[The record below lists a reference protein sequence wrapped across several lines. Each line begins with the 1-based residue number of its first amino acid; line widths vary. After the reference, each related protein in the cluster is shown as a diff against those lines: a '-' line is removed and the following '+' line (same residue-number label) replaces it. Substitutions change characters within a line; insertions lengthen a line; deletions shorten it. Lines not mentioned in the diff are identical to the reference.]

1 MLLSDTA
8 ATDRPRP
15 AWHALRWRW
24 RRVLRSLADTFA
36 LPVPFAAPALEAEF
50 LCDHGRRFAP
60 FRRAAA
66 LLALLMIVALAGWDY
81 GHYVADP
88 AFPLLAVLGCRFV
101 VSVGLAALFML
112 TLQPSF
118 SDDRHAHAAMF
129 AGVGITSA
137 GMLAIC
143 VITPDAISY
152 NDYFMSIYLVMI
164 YQYGFLH
171 LRARPVLY
179 STLGLGAVVVALQY
193 GCRAWT
199 PYSLMTQEEF
209 GRAMFF
215 FINVAAIGV
224 GICIKFEH
232 TARSQFLQARELQST
247 NTALQQHA
255 AQLAAEKDANQVKA
269 NALIQLKEEQRTQ
282 ALRVSHENARF
293 LASAAH
299 DLRQPMFGLGLAL
312 EAMGQALARRDNVEA
327 ARLSELASRS
337 ARAMSTTFN
346 GVLDL
351 SRLEAGVVTPTL
363 TNFDVADVLRE
374 VIADL
379 TPYAAS
385 RGVELRCRRRTR
397 RAAVVRSDRQMLC
410 RILKNLVSNGIKYAR
425 SQPGR
430 PAVVLVGAVGLHTR
444 MRLDVVDNGMGIPPQ
459 QWQRV
464 FEPFVQLDNPER
476 DRDKGLGLG
485 LSIVNAMISL
495 LPEHRLEFT
504 SEVGRGTHFSIDVPN
519 GTASE
524 SVASRDEPDE
534 DDDVAGRY
542 VVLVEDDRIVLA
554 AMEALF
560 VQWGMLVDTA
570 SDLTS
575 LRALAQE
582 LERPPDL
589 IITDYRFPN
598 GATAREVLD
607 IVLPAAARGE
617 TPPPVLVVSGEA
629 EVARKAL
636 GDTVAEILSKP
647 VQPAILKQAIAR
659 LSAGRERISCVE

>member
-1 MLLSDTA
+1 MLVSDPA
-8 ATDRPRP
+8 SNKRARP
-15 AWHALRWRW
+15 AWHALHWRC
-24 RRVLRSLADTFA
+24 RRALRSLADTFA
-36 LPVPFAAPALEAEF
+36 LPLPFAAPQLETEF
-50 LCDHGRRFAP
+50 LRDHGRRFAP

-81 GHYVADP
+81 GHYVAD
-88 AFPLLAVLGCRFV
+88 AGFPLLTVLACRLV
-101 VSVGLAALFML
+101 VSVGLTTLFII
-112 TLQPSF
+112 TLRPSF
-118 SDDRHAHAAMF
+118 RDDRRAHATMF

-143 VITPDAISY
+143 LITPDTISFT
-152 NDYFMSIYLVMI
+152 DYFMSIYLVMM

-179 STLGLGAVVVALQY
+179 STLLLGVVVVTLQY
-193 GCRAWT
+193 AAPAWT
-199 PYSLMTQEEF
+199 PYSLMAPEEF

-215 FINVAAIGV
+215 FVNAAAIGV
-224 GICIKFEH
+224 GICIKLEH
-232 TARSQFLQARELQST
+232 TARSQFLQARELRSA

-255 AQLAAEKDANQVKA
+255 AQLAAEKEANQIKA
-269 NALIQLKEEQRTQ
+269 NALIQLKEEQRNQ
-282 ALRVSHENARF
+282 ALRASHENARF

-312 EAMGQALARRDNVEA
+312 EAMGQALARNDNAEA
-327 ARLSELASRS
+327 GRLSDLASRS

-363 TNFDVADVLRE
+363 CDFDVADVLRE
-374 VIADL
+374 VVADL

-397 RAAVVRSDRQMLC
+397 RAAIVHSDRQMLC

-425 SQPGR
+425 REPGH
-430 PAVVLVGAVGLHTR
+430 PALVLVGAVGLHTR
-444 MRLDVVDNGMGIPPQ
+444 VRLDVVDNGIGIPPQ

-476 DRDKGLGLG
+476 DREKGLGLG

-504 SEVGRGTHFSIDVPN
+504 SEVGRGTHFSLDVPN

-524 SVASRDEPDE
+524 ASTSKDEPD
-534 DDDVAGRY
+534 DASDVAGRY

-560 VQWGMLVDTA
+560 TQWGMLVDTA
-570 SDLTS
+570 SDLPS

-582 LERPPDL
+582 LERMPDL
-589 IITDYRFPN
+589 IITDYRLPN
-598 GATAREVLD
+598 GATARDVLD
-607 IVLPAAARGE
+607 IVLPAVARGE
-617 TPPPVLVVSGEA
+617 LVPPVLVVSGEA
-629 EVARKAL
+629 EVARQAL
-636 GDTVAEILSKP
+636 GASVDEVLSKP
-647 VQPAILKQAIAR
+647 VQPERLKQAIAR
-659 LSAGRERISCVE
+659 LAAERQRVNCVE

>member
-8 ATDRPRP
+8 GSDRARP
-15 AWHALRWRW
+15 AWHALRWRS
-24 RRVLRSLADTFA
+24 RRALRSLADTFA
-36 LPVPFAAPALEAEF
+36 LPVPFAAAALEAEF
-50 LCDHGRRFAP
+50 LRDHGRRFAP

-66 LLALLMIVALAGWDY
+66 LLALLMVVALAGWDY

-88 AFPLLAVLGCRFV
+88 AFPLLAVLGCRLV
-101 VSVGLAALFML
+101 VSVNLAALFIL

-118 SDDRHAHAAMF
+118 SDDRHAHATMF
-129 AGVGITSA
+129 GGVGITSA

-143 VITPDAISY
+143 VITPDTISFS
-152 NDYFMSIYLVMI
+152 DYFMSIYLVMI

-179 STLGLGAVVVALQY
+179 STLALGIVVVALQY

-199 PYSLMTQEEF
+199 SYSLMTPDEF

-215 FINVAAIGV
+215 FVNVAAIGV

-232 TARSQFLQARELQST
+232 TARSQFLQARELKST

-269 NALIQLKEEQRTQ
+269 NALIQLKEEQRNQ

-312 EAMGQALARRDNVEA
+312 EAMGQALARHDTVEA
-327 ARLSELASRS
+327 ARLSDLASRS

-363 TNFDVADVLRE
+363 SDFDVADVLRE

-397 RAAVVRSDRQMLC
+397 AAIVRSDRQMLC

-519 GTASE
+519 GTAAE
-524 SVASRDEPDE
+524 SVASKDEPGDA
-534 DDDVAGRY
+534 DDVAGRY

-570 SDLTS
+570 SDLAS
-575 LRALAQE
+575 LRTLAAE
-582 LERPPDL
+582 IERPPDL
-589 IITDYRFPN
+589 VVTDYRFPN
-598 GATAREVLD
+598 GATARDVLD
-607 IVLPAAARGE
+607 IVLPAAARG
-617 TPPPVLVVSGEA
+617 TTLPPVLVVSGEA

-636 GDTVAEILSKP
+636 GDTVAEVLSKP
-647 VQPAILKQAIAR
+647 VQPERLKQAIAR
-659 LSAGRERISCVE
+659 LAAGRERISCVE

>member
-8 ATDRPRP
+8 ATDRARP
-15 AWHALRWRW
+15 AWHALRWRC
-24 RRVLRSLADTFA
+24 RRALRSLADTFA

-88 AFPLLAVLGCRFV
+88 AFPLLTVLGCRLV
-101 VSVGLAALFML
+101 VSVFLAALFIR

-118 SDDRHAHAAMF
+118 SDDRHAHAVMF
-129 AGVGITSA
+129 GGVGVTSA

-143 VITPDAISY
+143 VITPDTISFT
-152 NDYFMSIYLVMI
+152 DYFMSIYLVMI

-179 STLGLGAVVVALQY
+179 STLGLGIVVVALQY

-199 PYSLMTQEEF
+199 PWSLMTPEEF

-215 FINVAAIGV
+215 FVNVAAIGV

-232 TARSQFLQARELQST
+232 TARSQFLQARELKSA

-269 NALIQLKEEQRTQ
+269 NALIQLKEEQRNQ

-312 EAMGQALARRDNVEA
+312 EAMGQALARHDNVEA
-327 ARLSELASRS
+327 ARLSDLASRS

-363 TNFDVADVLRE
+363 SDFDVADVLRE

-397 RAAVVRSDRQMLC
+397 RAAIVRSDRQMLC
-410 RILKNLVSNGIKYAR
+410 RILKNLVSNGIKYAH

-430 PAVVLVGAVGLHTR
+430 PAVVLIGAVGLHTR
-444 MRLDVVDNGMGIPPQ
+444 VRLDVVDNGIGIPPQ

-485 LSIVNAMISL
+485 LSIVNAMLSL

-504 SEVGRGTHFSIDVPN
+504 SDVGRGTHFSIDVPN
-519 GTASE
+519 GTAPE
-524 SVASRDEPDE
+524 SVASKDAPAEEDE
-534 DDDVAGRY
+534 VAGRY

-570 SDLTS
+570 SDLDS
-575 LRALAQE
+575 LRALAAE
-582 LERPPDL
+582 IERAPDL
-589 IITDYRFPN
+589 IVTDYRFPN
-598 GATAREVLD
+598 GATARDVLD
-607 IVLPAAARGE
+607 IVLPAAARGDRV
-617 TPPPVLVVSGEA
+617 PPVLVVSGEA
-629 EVARKAL
+629 DVARKAL
-636 GDTVAEILSKP
+636 GDTVAEVLSKP
-647 VQPAILKQAIAR
+647 VQPAVLKQAIAR
-659 LSAGRERISCVE
+659 LAAGRERISCVE